1 MSTIDAITLM
11 NRLIVT
17 SKNGERAL
25 RAASEEA
32 YHEDLKQS
40 LLDYSRFFG
49 EAAHEL
55 QEAVSKLGGKPQ
67 ELGTFGNTLH
77 RTWMHL
83 AVTALGRNEDEILN
97 QVESDESTAEE
108 RLADAVKWETPP
120 EVHAL
125 LERQYE
131 NARKHH
137 SEIRELRERLHTVH

>member
-1 MSTIDAITLM
+1 MNNVDAITLM

-17 SKNGERAL
+17 SKNGESAL

-40 LLDYSRFFG
+40 LLGYSRFLG
-49 EAAHEL
+49 EAAHDL
-55 QEAVSKLGGKPQ
+55 QEAVRRLGGKPQ

-83 AVTALGRNEDEILN
+83 TVTALGRDEDEILD
-97 QVESDESTAEE
+97 QVEPDEATAEK
-108 RLADAVKWETPP
+108 RLAEAVTWETPP